1 MIFCARPTG
10 AVPEHRKANHTVDQ
24 LYDVCCGRSLRRTRL
39 LLLWHDFTNVAKH
52 TATAVPDLKS
62 QACMSAG
69 LAEQS
74 GGRCGFFGWAL
85 GPGRGERGASRT
97 EGEVEPTRDGN

>member
-1 MIFCARPTG
+1 MG
-10 AVPEHRKANHTVDQ
+10 
-24 LYDVCCGRSLRRTRL
+24 
-39 LLLWHDFTNVAKH
+39 
-52 TATAVPDLKS
+52 
-62 QACMSAG
+62 QACMSAA

-85 GPGRGERGASRT
+85 GPGRGERGASRA